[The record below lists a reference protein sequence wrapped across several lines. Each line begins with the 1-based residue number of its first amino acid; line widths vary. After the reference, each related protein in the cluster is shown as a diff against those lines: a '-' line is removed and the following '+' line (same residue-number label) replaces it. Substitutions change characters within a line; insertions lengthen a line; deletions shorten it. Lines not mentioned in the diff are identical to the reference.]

1 MIALS
6 FSRFKDT
13 QCPYRFNALHIA
25 KTYKEPPNDA
35 MLTGGE
41 LADILKAY
49 RLHCFESG
57 IGRDLDYLW
66 KIHEDRKSVLTNP
79 ERCAELLANFA
90 KSDFAEIPVT
100 ALCVLI
106 ERKLAFDEHL
116 HLIPDERKPDDGWF
130 SKKAAFRLISD
141 SVWRV
146 GDTLQIIDEKTGFG
160 EPDPLQLEIAAYLLP
175 RAIPATD
182 LAGVHYVSGSFNIL
196 SSGKRVDV
204 FTKTMPETMSMGDL
218 IKARL
223 AEVNSWTEFPAKA
236 CGACAYCSI
245 PTCPLKEEAKE
256 LIVRDKASPVLDI
269 PKEIKLRSDAE
280 MAVKF
285 ISFAES
291 VVDRVKDMLREFVEQ
306 KGPVSAGGLI
316 AELRPNDP
324 WKAGDVAQI
333 LSALVAY
340 GVDKKLIF
348 DNIGLSESALEK
360 IVKKAGVVDRL
371 PLLLSMG
378 ERKAYKPKFGLYKD
392 KI

>member
-1 MIALS
+1 MYALS
-6 FSRFKDT
+6 FSRWKDANCPFRFKT
-13 QCPYRFNALHIA
+13 LHIE
-25 KTYKEPPNDA
+25 KSFKEPANDL

-41 LADILKAY
+41 VADILKEY
-49 RLHCFESG
+49 RLHCFEAG

-66 KIHEDRKSVLTNP
+66 AIHEKRKDQLTDPDR
-79 ERCAELLANFA
+79 CGELLANFA

-100 ALCVLI
+100 ASCVMI

-116 HLIPDERKPDDGWF
+116 HLIPDDKKPDDGWF

-146 GDTLQIIDEKTGFG
+146 GDTLQIIDEKTGYG
-160 EPDPLQLEIAAYLLP
+160 EPDPLQLEIAAFLLP
-175 RAIPATD
+175 RAIPAMD
-182 LAGVHYVSGSFNIL
+182 MAGVHYVSGSFNIL
-196 SSGKRVDV
+196 SSGKRVDI
-204 FTKTMPETMSMGDL
+204 FTKTLPETAGMGDR
-218 IKARL
+218 IKERL
-223 AEVNSWTEFPAKA
+223 AEINAWTEFPANA
-236 CGACAYCSI
+236 CGVCKWCSI
-245 PTCPLKEEAKE
+245 PTCPLKQEAKE
-256 LIVRDKASPVLDI
+256 LIVRQKDSPVLDI
-269 PKEIKLRSDAE
+269 PKEIALLSDAE

-285 ISFAES
+285 INFAES
-291 VVDRVKDMLREFVEQ
+291 VVDRVKDMLREFVE
-306 KGPVSAGGLI
+306 KNGPVSAGGMI
-316 AELRPNDP
+316 AELRPNEP

-333 LSALVAY
+333 LSALVVY

-378 ERKAYKPKFGLYKD
+378 ERKSYKPKFGIFKD